1 MYVVPF
7 MLSMYL
13 KTRVYIWRP
22 RQKTMAIIELTCPL
36 CDSVVGMNLI
46 NLKTMESDTKTIT
59 CSECSK
65 LFKFEYRV
73 MPFEDRKN
81 YKNKVWLHEQYVV
94 KNRTMKEIADACGK
108 SPMTIQGWLR
118 KHDITSRSR
127 GRRD

>member
-1 MYVVPF
+1 
-7 MLSMYL
+7 
-13 KTRVYIWRP
+13 
-22 RQKTMAIIELTCPL
+22 MAIIQLTCPL

-59 CSECSK
+59 CSQCSK
-65 LFKFEYRV
+65 LFKLEYRI

-81 YKNKVWLHEQYVV
+81 YKNKAWLHEQYVV

-108 SPMTIQGWLR
+108 SPMTIQGWLK
-118 KHDITSRSR
+118 KHDIASRSR